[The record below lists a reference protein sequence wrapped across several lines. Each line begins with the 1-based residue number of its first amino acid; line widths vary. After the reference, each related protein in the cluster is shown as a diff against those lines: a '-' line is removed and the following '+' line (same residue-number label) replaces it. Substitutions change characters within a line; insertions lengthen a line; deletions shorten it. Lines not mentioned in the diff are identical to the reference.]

1 MPSKSKH
8 VDLTPAYEKIA
19 EGVLYGNLGIFVGA
33 GLPMAIMNDT
43 GESLALSWP
52 QLLEKCAEYYGIDF
66 QEMNIPGSSYPEI
79 ATKLCNIIAEQ
90 TNASTQS
97 AERELKQL
105 ISDLTSLYPTTE
117 RRSQYKAYFD
127 VLSPKWIITTNYDTV
142 IESVLTGTGHSLQPD
157 DSLIAPEGMTPVFHL
172 HGIRT
177 NPRSIVITQEDYVS
191 LFRPNDYR
199 LQKLPL
205 IIKESVTLL
214 IGYGLGDFNVLTAVD
229 WSKNVLKKTNDPYPN
244 DLIQLVRCKNPKNT
258 PYKRNGILIIEFWD
272 LEECLNEICS
282 YVQEKKSKSSA
293 LKKKLQKLDKKY
305 ADPSEKMIDDFIS
318 DTEVRTSVLAHL
330 SENKNAYINGYLE
343 LLSRALERVWSN
355 ARQTGR
361 FYDYNNYLKIIL
373 DIFDAMEINAMPP
386 ALMQTLCYGL
396 DKVGYYIG
404 PNRGDALAAHRTWLR
419 RGPQMNHLTLKELRN
434 ISDINSSY
442 YNLKKLLFMLE
453 P

>member
-1 MPSKSKH
+1 MRKTPKQS
-8 VDLTPAYEKIA
+8 DLASAYEKIA
-19 EGVLYGNLGIFVGA
+19 DGVLYGNFGVFVGA
-33 GLPMAIMNDT
+33 GLPMAIMNET

-52 QLLEKCAEYYGIDF
+52 QLLEKCAEYYEIDF
-66 QEMNIPGSSYPEI
+66 QELNTPGSSYPEI
-79 ATKLCNIIAEQ
+79 ASKLCNIIAEK
-90 TNASTQS
+90 TNTSTLN

-127 VLSPKWIITTNYDTV
+127 VLNPKWIITTNYDTV

-172 HGIRT
+172 HGLRT
-177 NPRSIVITQEDYVS
+177 NPGSIVITQEDYVS

-229 WSKNVLKKTNDPYPN
+229 WSKNVLKKTNTQYPN
-244 DLIQLVRCKNPKNT
+244 DLIQLVRCKNPRKT

-272 LEECLNEICS
+272 LEECLDEICKF
-282 YVQEKKSKSSA
+282 VQDRKAQSSI

-318 DTEVRTSVLAHL
+318 GTEVRANVLAHL
-330 SENKNAYINGYLE
+330 SENKNAYINGYIE
-343 LLSRALERVWSN
+343 LLSRALERVWSS

-373 DIFDAMEINAMPP
+373 DIFDAVEIDTIPP

-419 RGPQMNHLTLKELRN
+419 RGPQINHLTLKELKN
-434 ISDINSSY
+434 ISETNPTY
-442 YNLKKLLFMLE
+442 YNLKKLIAMLDS
-453 P
+453 